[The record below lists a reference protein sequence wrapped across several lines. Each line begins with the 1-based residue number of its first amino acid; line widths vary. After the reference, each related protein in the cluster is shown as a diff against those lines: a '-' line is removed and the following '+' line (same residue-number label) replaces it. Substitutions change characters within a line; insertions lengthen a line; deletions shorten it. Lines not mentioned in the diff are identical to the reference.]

1 MGHKTWRNVLIIIGV
16 LIVTGAVPTGALA
29 DNISV
34 EASIMA
40 ALTRNFFLTLDAPAG
55 TTATES
61 NPTYKGPASAP
72 PSPAANVQA
81 PGAPAGDWPS
91 YNRTLTSERF
101 SPLSQIN
108 TKNVGGL
115 KVLCTYDIGQ
125 FTAFESGL
133 IMVNNALIGSTEFVL
148 AQPCDMRR
156 ELANARELCRQH
168 YSGQP
173 RCRLHGR
180 HVVPRHRGRARPCL
194 RFQHRQARVGSNDRG
209 RETWRVGAVGPDC
222 LERPRLCR

>member
-1 MGHKTWRNVLIIIGV
+1 MGLTKWRKVLIVVGA
-16 LIVTGAVPTGALA
+16 LIVTGAAARAVVA
-29 DNISV
+29 DDMTV

-40 ALTRNFFLTLDAPAG
+40 ALTRNYFLTLSAPAG

-61 NPTYKGPASAP
+61 NPTYKEPAAAT

-101 SPLSQIN
+101 SPLSEIN

-115 KVLCTYDIGQ
+115 KVLCSYDIGQ

-133 IMVNNALIGSTEFVL
+133 IMVNNALIGSTEF
-148 AQPCDMRR
+148 DT
-156 ELANARELCRQH
+156 
-168 YSGQP
+168 
-173 RCRLHGR
+173 
-180 HVVPRHRGRARPCL
+180 
-194 RFQHRQARVGSNDRG
+194 F
-209 RETWRVGAVGPDC
+209 
-222 LERPRLCR
+222 